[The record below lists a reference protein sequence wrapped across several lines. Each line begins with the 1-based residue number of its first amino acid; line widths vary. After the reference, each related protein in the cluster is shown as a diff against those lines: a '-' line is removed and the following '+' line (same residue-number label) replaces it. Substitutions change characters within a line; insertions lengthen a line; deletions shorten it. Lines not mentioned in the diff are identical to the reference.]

1 MATNA
6 VKTKVLKEIKENQL
20 VCPECMNSLNIISD
34 YNTGDRICGECGLV
48 LSEKIIDQ
56 GPEWRAFNATERNNR
71 ARTGSPT
78 SMTVFDK
85 GLSTMIDVHDK
96 DYYGNKI
103 NPKKRAQIY
112 RMRKWDNRTRIHD
125 AIAKNLS
132 KAMSELDRLSSQLEI
147 PKEIKEQAAFLYR
160 KALESGKIKGRNIA
174 GMMTAALYS
183 ACRMRKVPHTFVDFQ
198 KFSKLSKKSLR
209 KFYRIF
215 VETMEM
221 KIPLA
226 EPRSYVPRF
235 CTELKLSNHVQN
247 KVYEILEGIKKKN
260 ISSGRD
266 PTKLAA
272 AAIYI
277 AGILEGEKRT
287 QKEIAKVANI
297 SEVTLR
303 NRYKEIAKLL
313 KIKLDM

>member
-6 VKTKVLKEIKENQL
+6 VKTKIIKEKIEQTI
-20 VCPECMNSLNIISD
+20 CPECFNSTNIISD
-34 YNTGDRICGECGLV
+34 YSTGDQICGECGLV
-48 LSEKIIDQ
+48 ISEKIIDQ
-56 GPEWRAFNATERNNR
+56 GPEWRAFNVTERDKR
-71 ARTGSPT
+71 ARTGSPI
-78 SMTVFDK
+78 SITVFDK
-85 GLSTMIDVHDK
+85 GLSTMIDSQDK

-103 NPKKRAQIY
+103 KPKKRAQIY

-147 PKEIKEQAAFLYR
+147 PKDIKEQAAFLYR

-183 ACRMRKVPHTFVDFQ
+183 ACRIRKVPRTFEDFQ

-215 VETMEM
+215 VETMNM

-226 EPRSYVPRF
+226 DPKSYVPRF
-235 CTELKLSNHVQN
+235 CSALNLSSHVQN
-247 KVYEILEGIKKKN
+247 KVYEILDGIKKKN
-260 ISSGRD
+260 ITSGRD

-287 QKEIAKVANI
+287 QKDIARIANI

-313 KIKLDM
+313 KIKLDL

>member
-1 MATNA
+1 MATDA
-6 VKTKVLKEIKENQL
+6 VKTKILKDKII
-20 VCPECMNSLNIISD
+20 CPECSNDTNIISD
-34 YNTGDRICGECGLV
+34 FSTGDRICGECGLV
-48 LSEKIIDQ
+48 ISEKIIDQ
-56 GPEWRAFNATERNNR
+56 GPEWRAFNVTERDKR
-71 ARTGSPT
+71 ARTGSPI

-85 GLSTMIDVHDK
+85 GLSTMIDSHDK
-96 DYYGNKI
+96 DYYGNTIK
-103 NPKKRAQIY
+103 PKKRAQIY

-147 PKEIKEQAAFLYR
+147 PKDIKEEAAFLYR

-174 GMMTAALYS
+174 GMMTAALYA
-183 ACRMRKVPHTFVDFQ
+183 ACRRRKMPRTFEDFH

-215 VETMEM
+215 VETNNV
-221 KIPLA
+221 KVPLA
-226 EPRSYVPRF
+226 NPKDYVARY
-235 CTELKLSNHVQN
+235 TSALGLSTHVQN
-247 KVYEILEGIKKKN
+247 KVYEILEGIIGKN
-260 ISSGRD
+260 ITSGRD

-287 QKEIAKVANI
+287 QKDIAKVANI

-313 KIKLDM
+313 KIRLDF

>member
-1 MATNA
+1 MASDA
-6 VKTKVLKEIKENQL
+6 VKTKVVKDKKDKIA
-20 VCPECMNSLNIISD
+20 CPECFNETNIISD
-34 YNTGDRICGECGLV
+34 YSTGDQICGECGLV
-48 LSEKIIDQ
+48 ITEKIIDQ
-56 GPEWRAFNATERNNR
+56 GPEWRAFNVTERDKR
-71 ARTGSPT
+71 ARTGSPI

-85 GLSTMIDVHDK
+85 GLSTMIDSHDK

-103 NPKKRAQIY
+103 KPKKRAQIY

-147 PKEIKEQAAFLYR
+147 PKDIKQEAAFLYR
-160 KALESGKIKGRNIA
+160 KALDSGKIKGRNIA
-174 GMMTAALYS
+174 GMMTAALYA
-183 ACRMRKVPHTFVDFQ
+183 ACRLRNMPRTFDDFQ

-215 VETMEM
+215 VETMNI
-221 KIPLA
+221 KVPLA
-226 EPRSYVPRF
+226 DPKSYVPRF
-235 CTELKLSNHVQN
+235 CASLKLSNHVQN
-247 KVYEILEGIKKKN
+247 KVYEILTDIKGKN

-266 PTKLAA
+266 PTKLTA

-287 QKEIAKVANI
+287 QKEIARVANI

-303 NRYKEIAKLL
+303 NRYKEIAKIL
-313 KIKLDM
+313 KIRLEF